1 MGREGGCLGLCV
13 GLGWEVWRECVGLG
27 REERKGAAG
36 GGEGPGDGVERVWAD
51 PGRASGSWWKGESGQ
66 MVWRGLEFGWRLG
79 EATQGQEPE
88 PGEPHYSSFALFD
101 SLLPP
106 GWEVGWCWL
115 RRRGL
120 ERFLGDTD
128 LKLGQTK
135 QSWLGWKWI

>member
-1 MGREGGCLGLCV
+1 MFGLCV

-88 PGEPHYSSFALFD
+88 PGGPHYSSFALFRFIAATR
-101 SLLPP
+101 LG
-106 GWEVGWCWL
+106 GWLVLVEAERFGEV
-115 RRRGL
+115 
-120 ERFLGDTD
+120 FLGDPD